1 MYSAPVDDIAFTLK
15 HVAGLEDALSAGALG
30 DLGED
35 LVDAILHE
43 AGRFATAEVA
53 PLAEIGDRQGA
64 KLADGKVT
72 TPDGWADLYRRW
84 AEAGWNSLTAPE
96 EFGGQNLPHMLNV
109 AALEMWNSGSM
120 AFALA
125 PTLTMGAVEAL
136 VAHGSDQLKRTYL
149 PKLVSGE
156 WTGTMNLTEPHA
168 GSDLGVLKTRA
179 ERNSDGTYRIFGQKI
194 FITWGEHDAADNIIH
209 LVLAR
214 LPDAPAGT
222 RGISLFLVP
231 KFLPDDNGAPGSR
244 NDLFCHS
251 LEHKLGI
258 HGSPT
263 CTMIFGDGKFGDEKG
278 ALGWLVGEENKGL
291 ACMFTMMNNARLAV
305 AMQGVAICEAA
316 TQKAIEYARERTQG
330 KAPGWQG
337 SGMSPIIEHPD
348 IARTLLTMKA
358 LTQGSRAISFSCAHA
373 IDMAHASE
381 DAPQRA
387 HWQERAA
394 LLTPIAKSFSTD
406 AGVDVASMGIQVH
419 GGMGFI
425 EETGAARYLRDA
437 RIAPIYEGTNGI
449 QAIDL
454 VLRKLPLSEGAQ
466 VRGFIAELREI
477 AARTAA
483 SNRDDLG
490 ETGRYLEASLADLET
505 ATDWLLDRIKAGE
518 TETAL
523 AGATPYQRLF
533 GLALTGAYLAKG
545 ALAAVDDGRS
555 GHRAALCRFAAENL
569 LAETAALKDRVI
581 AGAASVAAARTVL
594 A

>member
-1 MYSAPVDDIAFTLK
+1 
-15 HVAGLEDALSAGALG
+15 
-30 DLGED
+30 
-35 LVDAILHE
+35 
-43 AGRFATAEVA
+43 
-53 PLAEIGDRQGA
+53 
-64 KLADGKVT
+64 
-72 TPDGWADLYRRW
+72 
-84 AEAGWNSLTAPE
+84 
-96 EFGGQNLPHMLNV
+96 
-109 AALEMWNSGSM
+109 
-120 AFALA
+120 
-125 PTLTMGAVEAL
+125 
-136 VAHGSDQLKRTYL
+136 
-149 PKLVSGE
+149 
-156 WTGTMNLTEPHA
+156 
-168 GSDLGVLKTRA
+168 
-179 ERNSDGTYRIFGQKI
+179 
-194 FITWGEHDAADNIIH
+194 
-209 LVLAR
+209 
-214 LPDAPAGT
+214 
-222 RGISLFLVP
+222 
-231 KFLPDDNGAPGSR
+231 
-244 NDLFCHS
+244 
-251 LEHKLGI
+251 
-258 HGSPT
+258 
-263 CTMIFGDGKFGDEKG
+263 
-278 ALGWLVGEENKGL
+278 
-291 ACMFTMMNNARLAV
+291 
-305 AMQGVAICEAA
+305 
-316 TQKAIEYARERTQG
+316 
-330 KAPGWQG
+330 
-337 SGMSPIIEHPD
+337 MSPIIEHPD

-373 IDMAHASE
+373 IDMAHATE
-381 DAPQRA
+381 DARERA

-490 ETGRYLEASLADLET
+490 ETGRYLEASLGDLET

-518 TETAL
+518 AETAL

-545 ALAAVDDGRS
+545 ALAAVDDGRG

-581 AGAASVAAARTVL
+581 SGAASLAAARTVL